1 VIVGAVTEIDMKRN
15 FWRRAVAAL
24 AVIAGMSGAAA
35 PALAQGDLLV
45 APTRI
50 VLDSRRSAEVVLN
63 NIGERA
69 ATYRIT
75 LEIKRMTPEGR
86 LETIEVPA
94 YTDGERA
101 MQDMLVFSPRR
112 VTLPPNQPQ
121 IIRLS
126 ARLPEGLADGE
137 YRGHLLFRAI
147 PDARTATADGN
158 VEVASGGV
166 AISLVPI
173 YGVTIPVIVRRGQLS
188 VTATIAN
195 PRLGEEEPGR
205 PLFSVDINRQG
216 SRSLYGEIIVSVPG
230 QAEPVIVARGV
241 GVYTELNQRTLN
253 LVITPEQAAL
263 LRGQPVSIRYVED
276 RDAGSG
282 LIAEITGVRM

>member
-1 VIVGAVTEIDMKRN
+1 MMGN
-15 FWRRAVAAL
+15 FWRHAIAAM
-24 AVIAGMSGAAA
+24 ATIAGLSGIATPAA
-35 PALAQGDLLV
+35 AQGDLLV
-45 APTRI
+45 APTRV
-50 VLDSRRSAEVVLN
+50 VLDSRRSTEVVLN

-69 ATYRIT
+69 ATYRIS
-75 LEIKRMTPEGR
+75 LEIKRMNDQGR

-94 YTDGERA
+94 YTEAERS

-137 YRGHLLFRAI
+137 YRGHLLFRAV
-147 PDARTATADGN
+147 PDARPATPDGN
-158 VEVASGGV
+158 VEVSSGGV

-188 VTATIAN
+188 ATAALAN
-195 PRLGEEEPGR
+195 PRIGEETPGR
-205 PLFSVDINRQG
+205 PMFSIDINRQG

-230 QAEPVIVARGV
+230 RAEPVIVARGV
-241 GVYTELNQRTLN
+241 AVYTELGRRTLN
-253 LVITPEQAAL
+253 LAISPEQVAL
-263 LRGQPVSIRYVED
+263 LRGQPVTIRYVED
-276 RDAGSG
+276 RDAGSA
-282 LIAEITGVRM
+282 LIAELPGVRM

>member
-1 VIVGAVTEIDMKRN
+1 MAIFGWRRMLALLAVVGAATGAVT
-15 FWRRAVAAL
+15 
-24 AVIAGMSGAAA
+24 

-50 VLDSRRSAEVVLN
+50 VLDGRRSAEVVLN
-63 NIGERA
+63 NIGSTT

-75 LEIKRMTPEGR
+75 LEIKRMTPDGR
-86 LETIEVPA
+86 LETVAPEA
-94 YTDGERA
+94 LNDAERA
-101 MQDMLVFSPRR
+101 MQEMLVFSPRR

-121 IIRLS
+121 VIRIS

-147 PDARTATADGN
+147 PDARPATGGG
-158 VEVASGGV
+158 VEVATGGV

-188 VTATIAN
+188 ATAALAL
-195 PRLGEEEPGR
+195 PRIVEDVPGR
-205 PLFSVDINRQG
+205 PVFQLDISRSGN
-216 SRSLYGEIIVSVPG
+216 RSLYGEILVTVPG
-230 QAEPVIVARGV
+230 QAMPVIVARGV
-241 GVYTELNQRTLN
+241 GVYTELTQRTLN
-253 LVITPEQAAL
+253 LAITPEQAAL
-263 LRGQPVSIRYVED
+263 LRGQAVTVRYIED

-282 LIAEITGVRM
+282 LIAESAGVRM